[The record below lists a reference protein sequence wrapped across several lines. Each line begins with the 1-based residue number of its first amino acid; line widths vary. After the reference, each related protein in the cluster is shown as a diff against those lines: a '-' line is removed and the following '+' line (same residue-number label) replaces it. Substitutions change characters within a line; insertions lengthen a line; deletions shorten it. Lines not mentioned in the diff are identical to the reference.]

1 MRTPILHVD
10 MDAFFVSV
18 ELLRRPELIGKPVV
32 VGGSGNRGVVAAAS
46 YEARSY
52 GIYSAMPSQRA
63 RRLCRD
69 LKFISGDYEFY
80 VQVSEKIMNILKR
93 FTPLVEPLSLDE
105 AFLDV
110 GGVQRVHGDP
120 KSIAQKIRDDL
131 YEEEGLRCSVGAS
144 VN

>member
-1 MRTPILHVD
+1 MNI
-10 MDAFFVSV
+10 
-18 ELLRRPELIGKPVV
+18 VV

-110 GGVQRVHGDP
+110 GGVQRVHGD
-120 KSIAQKIRDDL
+120 L
-131 YEEEGLRCSVGAS
+131 G
-144 VN
+144 